1 MKKLW
6 DRFDPEGK
14 HLILCF
20 LTVLALTLFAR
31 GFAGSAQAEVTVASP
46 RSRVMSGKFQTIGNL
61 TPLAETKYTIPEGL
75 VIEKTAQVGTALDAG
90 DVVALVDAQ
99 ALDDLITRTTAE
111 AVRLELRIEGLL
123 EDNSPSKDGV
133 NAANEAVSDAKT
145 LRSECRAM
153 FAAAEEALAQAPE
166 EEKAAAEAAAMEAQ
180 QRLMDAE
187 EALED
192 AKEILAREE
201 AAYADAQARARR
213 EMGSNEAEASIL
225 QLDLEAISDR
235 LQALETV
242 RADGYAVTA
251 PAEGVLAGLTD
262 SSFAMN
268 NPYGGNLLTFSLDG
282 EDAAFLTARTK
293 LVISREEQKAEL
305 SGCTQNEDGAFSVP
319 VVRAGWEPGT
329 VTVSGILW
337 EESYDVCVPVEAL
350 RRDSGGHFLFV
361 LDRRATLWNIEQ
373 TVRKVYVYPE
383 RMDGAF
389 AAVTGL
395 EPGHQVIVTSSK
407 PLTEGSRIRVTP

>member
-46 RSRVMSGKFQTIGNL
+46 RSRVMSGKFQTIGTL
-61 TPLAETKYTIPEGL
+61 TPLAQTEYPIPEGL
-75 VIEKTAQVGTALDAG
+75 VIEKTAQVGTALEVG
-90 DVVALVDAQ
+90 DVVALVDAE

-111 AVRLELRIEGLL
+111 AVRLKLRIEGLL

-145 LRSECRAM
+145 LRSECRDK
-153 FAAAEEALAQAPE
+153 FTAAEETLAQAPE
-166 EEKAAAEAAAMEAQ
+166 EEKAAAEAAVMEAQ
-180 QRLMDAE
+180 RRLTDAE
-187 EALED
+187 EALAD
-192 AKEILAREE
+192 ARETLKREE
-201 AAYADAQARARR
+201 AAYADAQTRARR
-213 EMGSNEAEASIL
+213 EMGANEAEASIL
-225 QLDLEAISDR
+225 QLDLDAISDR

-242 RADGYAVTA
+242 REDGYAVTA
-251 PAEGVLAGLTD
+251 PAEGLLAGLED
-262 SSFAMN
+262 GSFAMT
-268 NPYGGNLLTFSLDG
+268 NPYGGNLLTFSLDE

-293 LVISREEQKAEL
+293 LVLSREEQKAEV
-305 SGCTQNEDGAFSVP
+305 SGCTQNADGAFSVP
-319 VVRAGWEPGT
+319 VVKAGWEPGT
-329 VTVSGILW
+329 VTVSGVLW
-337 EESYDVCVPVEAL
+337 EESYDVCVPVGAL

-361 LDRRATLWNIEQ
+361 LDRRATLWSIEQ
-373 TVRKVYVYPE
+373 TVRKVYVLPV

-395 EPGHQVIVTSSK
+395 EPGYLVVVTSSK

>member
-61 TPLAETKYTIPEGL
+61 TPLAQTEYPIPEGL
-75 VIEKTAQVGTALDAG
+75 VIEKTAQVGTALEVG
-90 DVVALVDAQ
+90 DVVTLVDAE

-166 EEKAAAEAAAMEAQ
+166 EEKEAAEAAAMEAQ
-180 QRLMDAE
+180 QRLIDAE
-187 EALED
+187 EALAD
-192 AKEILAREE
+192 ARETLKREE
-201 AAYADAQARARR
+201 AAYADAQTRARR

-225 QLDLEAISDR
+225 QLDLGAISDR
-235 LQALETV
+235 LQKLETV
-242 RADGYAVTA
+242 REDGYAVTA
-251 PAEGVLAGLTD
+251 TADGRLAGLTD
-262 SSFAMN
+262 SSFAMT
-268 NPYGGNLLTFSLDG
+268 NPYGGNLLTFSLDE

-293 LVISREEQKAEL
+293 LVLSREEQKAEVT
-305 SGCTQNEDGAFSVP
+305 GCTQNEDGAFSVP

-361 LDRRATLWNIEQ
+361 LERKTTLWSIEQ

>member
-61 TPLAETKYTIPEGL
+61 TPLAETEYPIPEGL
-75 VIEKTAQVGTALDAG
+75 VIEKTAQVGTALEVGEA
-90 DVVALVDAQ
+90 VALVDAQ

-111 AVRLELRIEGLL
+111 AVRLKLRIEGLL

-133 NAANEAVSDAKT
+133 NAAKEAVSDAKT
-145 LRSECRAM
+145 LRSECAEM

-166 EEKAAAEAAAMEAQ
+166 EEKEAAEAAAMEAE
-180 QRLMDAE
+180 QRLIDAE
-187 EALED
+187 EALAD
-192 AKEILAREE
+192 ARETLKREE
-201 AAYADAQARARR
+201 AAYADAQTQARR

-225 QLDLEAISDR
+225 QLDLDAISDR
-235 LQALETV
+235 LQELETV
-242 RADGYAVTA
+242 REDGYAVTA
-251 PAEGVLAGLTD
+251 PTEGVLAGLED
-262 SSFAMN
+262 RSFAMT
-268 NPYGGNLLTFSLDG
+268 NPYGGNLLTFSLDE

-293 LVISREEQKAEL
+293 LVLSREEQTAEVT
-305 SGCTQNEDGAFSVP
+305 GCTQNEAGAFSVP

-337 EESYDVCVPVEAL
+337 EESYDACVPVEAL

-361 LDRRATLWNIEQ
+361 LERKTTLWTIEQ

-395 EPGHQVIVTSSK
+395 EPGHQVVVTSSK
-407 PLTEGSRIRVTP
+407 PLTEGSRIRVMP

>member
-31 GFAGSAQAEVTVASP
+31 GFAGSTQAEVTVASP

-61 TPLAETKYTIPEGL
+61 TPLAETEYPIPEGL
-75 VIEKTAQVGTALDAG
+75 VIEKTAQVGTALEVG
-90 DVVALVDAQ
+90 NVVALVDAE

-111 AVRLELRIEGLL
+111 AVRLKLRIEGLL

-145 LRSECRAM
+145 LRSECRDN
-153 FAAAEEALAQAPE
+153 FTAAQEALAQAPE
-166 EEKAAAEAAAMEAQ
+166 EEKAAAEAAVTEAQ
-180 QRLMDAE
+180 QRLTDAE
-187 EALED
+187 EALAD
-192 AKEILAREE
+192 ARETLKREE
-201 AAYADAQARARR
+201 AAYADAQTRARR
-213 EMGSNEAEASIL
+213 EMGANEAEASIL
-225 QLDLEAISDR
+225 QLDLDAISER

-242 RADGYAVTA
+242 REDGYAVTA
-251 PAEGVLAGLTD
+251 PAEGLLAGLED
-262 SSFAMN
+262 GSFAMT
-268 NPYGGNLLTFSLDG
+268 NPYGGNLLTFSLDE

-293 LVISREEQKAEL
+293 LVLSREEQKAEV

-361 LDRRATLWNIEQ
+361 LDRRATLWSIEQ
-373 TVRKVYVYPE
+373 TVRKVYVLPV

-395 EPGHQVIVTSSK
+395 EPGYLVVVTSSK

>member
-6 DRFDPEGK
+6 DRFAPEGK

-20 LTVLALTLFAR
+20 LTVLVLTLFAR

-46 RSRVMSGKFQTIGNL
+46 RSRVMSGKFQTIGTL
-61 TPLAETKYTIPEGL
+61 TPLAQTEYPIPEGL
-75 VIEKTAQVGTALDAG
+75 VIEKTAQVGTALEAG
-90 DVVALVDAQ
+90 DVVALVDAD

-111 AVRLELRIEGLL
+111 AVRLKLRIEGLL

-133 NAANEAVSDAKT
+133 NDANEAVSDAKA
-145 LRSECRAM
+145 LRTECREIL
-153 FAAAEEALAQAPE
+153 AAAQEVLAQAPE
-166 EEKAAAEAAAMEAQ
+166 EEKEAAEAAVMEAQ
-180 QRLMDAE
+180 QRLTDAE
-187 EALED
+187 EALAD
-192 AKEILAREE
+192 ARETLKREE
-201 AAYADAQARARR
+201 AAYADAQTRARR
-213 EMGSNEAEASIL
+213 EMGANEAEASIL
-225 QLDLEAISDR
+225 QLDLDAISDR

-242 RADGYAVTA
+242 REAGYAVTA
-251 PAEGVLAGLTD
+251 TADGRLAGLTD
-262 SSFAMN
+262 SSFAMT
-268 NPYGGNLLTFSLDG
+268 NPYGGNLLTFSLDV

-293 LVISREEQKAEL
+293 LVISREEQKAEV

-395 EPGHQVIVTSSK
+395 EPGHQVVVTSSK

>member
-31 GFAGSAQAEVTVASP
+31 GYAGSAQAEVTVTSP
-46 RSRVMSGKFQTIGNL
+46 RSHIMSGKFQTIGTL
-61 TPLAETKYTIPEGL
+61 TPLAQTEYPIPEGL
-75 VIEKTAQVGTALDAG
+75 VIEKTAQVGTALEVG
-90 DVVALVDAQ
+90 NVVALVDAE
-99 ALDDLITRTTAE
+99 ALDDLITRKTAE

-123 EDNSPSKDGV
+123 EDNTPSKDGV

-145 LRSECRAM
+145 LRSECKEM

-166 EEKAAAEAAAMEAQ
+166 EEKEAAEAAAMEAE
-180 QRLMDAE
+180 QRLIDAE
-187 EALED
+187 EALAD
-192 AKEILAREE
+192 ARETLKREE
-201 AAYADAQARARR
+201 AAYADAQTRARR

-225 QLDLEAISDR
+225 QLDLDAISDR
-235 LQALETV
+235 LRELETV
-242 RADGYAVTA
+242 REDGYAVTA
-251 PAEGVLAGLTD
+251 PSEGVLAGLED
-262 SSFAMN
+262 SSFAMT
-268 NPYGGNLLTFSLDG
+268 NPYGGNLLTFSLDE

-293 LVISREEQKAEL
+293 LVLSREEQTAEVT
-305 SGCTQNEDGAFSVP
+305 GCTQNETGAFSVP
-319 VVRAGWEPGT
+319 VVKAGWEPGT

-337 EESYDVCVPVEAL
+337 EESYDACVPVEAL

-361 LDRRATLWNIEQ
+361 LDRKTTLWTIEQ

-383 RMDGAF
+383 RMDGSF

-407 PLTEGSRIRVTP
+407 PLTEGSRIRVMP

>member
-61 TPLAETKYTIPEGL
+61 TPLAQTEYPIPDGL
-75 VIEKTAQVGTALDAG
+75 VIEKTAQVGTALEVG
-90 DVVALVDAQ
+90 NVVALVDAE

-111 AVRLELRIEGLL
+111 AVRLKLRIEGLL

-133 NAANEAVSDAKT
+133 NAAKEAVSDAKT
-145 LRSECRAM
+145 LRSECAEM

-166 EEKAAAEAAAMEAQ
+166 EEKEAAEAAAMEAE
-180 QRLMDAE
+180 QRLIDAE
-187 EALED
+187 EALAD
-192 AKEILAREE
+192 ARETLKREE
-201 AAYADAQARARR
+201 AAYADAQTRARR
-213 EMGSNEAEASIL
+213 EMGSNEVEASIL
-225 QLDLEAISDR
+225 QLDLDAISDR
-235 LQALETV
+235 LQELETV
-242 RADGYAVTA
+242 REDGYAVTA
-251 PAEGVLAGLTD
+251 PAEGLLAGLED
-262 SSFAMN
+262 GSFAMT
-268 NPYGGNLLTFSLDG
+268 NPYGGNLLTFSLDE

-293 LVISREEQKAEL
+293 LVLSREEQKAEV
-305 SGCTQNEDGAFSVP
+305 SGCTQNDDGAFSVP

-361 LDRRATLWNIEQ
+361 LDRRATLWSIEQ
-373 TVRKVYVYPE
+373 TVRKVYVLPE

-395 EPGHQVIVTSSK
+395 EPGYLVVVTSSK

>member
-46 RSRVMSGKFQTIGNL
+46 RSRVMSGKFQTIGTL
-61 TPLAETKYTIPEGL
+61 TPLAQTEYPIPEGL
-75 VIEKTAQVGTALDAG
+75 VIEKTAQVGTALEAG
-90 DVVALVDAQ
+90 EAVALIDAE

-111 AVRLELRIEGLL
+111 AVRLKLRIEGLL

-133 NAANEAVSDAKT
+133 NAAKEAVSDAKT
-145 LRSECRAM
+145 LRSECAEM

-166 EEKAAAEAAAMEAQ
+166 EEKEAAEAAAMEAE
-180 QRLMDAE
+180 QRLIDAE
-187 EALED
+187 EALAD
-192 AKEILAREE
+192 ARETLKREE
-201 AAYADAQARARR
+201 AAYADDQTRARR

-225 QLDLEAISDR
+225 QLDLDAISDR
-235 LQALETV
+235 LRELETV
-242 RADGYAVTA
+242 REDGYAVTA
-251 PAEGVLAGLTD
+251 PSEGVLAGLED
-262 SSFAMN
+262 SSFAMT
-268 NPYGGNLLTFSLDG
+268 NPYGGNLLTFSLDE

-293 LVISREEQKAEL
+293 LVLSREEQKAEVT
-305 SGCTQNEDGAFSVP
+305 GCTQNEDGAFAVP
-319 VVRAGWEPGT
+319 VVKAGWEPGT

-337 EESYDVCVPVEAL
+337 EESYDVCVPIESL

-361 LDRRATLWNIEQ
+361 LDRKTTLWTIEQ

-395 EPGHQVIVTSSK
+395 EPGNQVVVTSSK